1 LQQLR
6 APWRFTFPDPVAHR
20 SVSAGGC
27 LSGTEDLVDSPSHL
41 RHYINR
47 RIGMKLPQHS
57 LLLRCFAAKILTKAE
72 ACLLHPQPKLFTLLK
87 LRNKKE
93 LWQSKEKFSTSFKK
107 QEIQSSDGQ
116 STFHS

>member
-1 LQQLR
+1 M
-6 APWRFTFPDPVAHR
+6 
-20 SVSAGGC
+20 SAGGC
-27 LSGTEDLVDSPSHL
+27 LSGAEDLDDSPSYL

-47 RIGMKLPQHS
+47 RVGVKLPQHS
-57 LLLRCFAAKILTKAE
+57 LLLHCFAAKILTKTK

-93 LWQSKEKFSTSFKK
+93 LRQNKEKISTSSKK

-116 STFHS
+116 SVFHS

>member
-6 APWRFTFPDPVAHR
+6 APWRFTFSDPVAHR

-27 LSGTEDLVDSPSHL
+27 LSGAEDLDDSPSHL

-47 RIGMKLPQHS
+47 RVGVKLPQHS
-57 LLLRCFAAKILTKAE
+57 LLLHCFAAKILTKAE
-72 ACLLHPQPKLFTLLK
+72 ACLLHPQPKLFTK

-93 LWQSKEKFSTSFKK
+93 LRQSNEKFSTSFKK

-116 STFHS
+116 SAFHS